1 MKQKKVLALLL
12 TSAMVLGTSM
22 QAFAATGVSSG
33 DATWEGEGEVNAVDT
48 TVYSVTLPTDA
59 VTTKLIIDPQGIMQ
73 MKSGDTASA
82 DDLAGA
88 AGRITCESIPMIA
101 NTSSVPMKVGVSM
114 QLSGDATD
122 VSAINEV
129 EADDET
135 NVLLYA
141 VPSAVDAKSAD
152 ATKYS
157 ASSNGFVIHKS
168 APTDLEFILDAAEYQ
183 FEKDATTGAVTYK
196 LADGSGHATGVEFA
210 GFANKKA
217 DWSEFVAPQAPL
229 TGGPDKKVGMKATFS
244 FTSELKSGDVADT
257 TEGAPYAMKAYSGD
271 VVDLNAGPSVANVT
285 YSRSKGG
292 ALTVPCN
299 LGMGSNKATRVTD
312 AVVVGSDKK
321 LYSANGAWNS
331 VRVAAVTVSDDSFTL
346 SESWM
351 KGMQD
356 GESQVSVV
364 FDGDLANY
372 VAMKINVVN

>member
-1 MKQKKVLALLL
+1 
-12 TSAMVLGTSM
+12 M
-22 QAFAATGVSSG
+22 QAFAATGASSG
-33 DATWEGEGEVNAVDT
+33 DVTIGGDGEVNAVDT
-48 TVYSVTLPTDA
+48 TVYSVTLPTSTL
-59 VTTKLIIDPQGIMQ
+59 TTDLIIDPQGIMQ

-88 AGRITCESIPMIA
+88 AGRITCTTIPMIA
-101 NTSSVPMKVGVSM
+101 NYSSVPMKVGVSM

-129 EADDET
+129 EADDEA

-152 ATKYS
+152 ATRYS
-157 ASSNGFVIHKS
+157 ASSNGFVIHKAAS
-168 APTDLEFILDAAEYQ
+168 TDLEFILDAAEYQ
-183 FEKDATTGAVTYK
+183 FEKDALGNVTYNLK
-196 LADGSGHATGVEFA
+196 ADSGHATGVEFA
-210 GFANKKA
+210 GFANKNA
-217 DWSEFVAPQAPL
+217 DWSPFVTPA
-229 TGGPDKKVGMKATFS
+229 GPGATAEKTVGMKTTFS
-244 FTSELKSGDVADT
+244 FTNELKSGDVADT

>member
-22 QAFAATGVSSG
+22 QAFAATGASSG
-33 DATWEGEGEVNAVDT
+33 DATMEGDGEVNAVDT
-48 TVYSVTLPTDA
+48 TVYSVTLPTTA
-59 VTTKLIIDPQGIMQ
+59 KTKLVIDPQGIMQ

-101 NTSSVPMKVGVSM
+101 NLSSVPMKVGVSM

-129 EADDET
+129 EADDEA

-157 ASSNGFVIHKS
+157 ASSNGIVIHK
-168 APTDLEFILDAAEYQ
+168 AKTTDVEFILDAADYQ
-183 FEKDATTGAVTYK
+183 FEKDAAGNVTYK
-196 LADGSGHATGVEFA
+196 LVADSGHATGVEFA

-217 DWSEFVAPQAPL
+217 DWSEFVTPQ
-229 TGGPDKKVGMKATFS
+229 GPGAGAAAKKVGMKATFS
-244 FTSELKSGDVADT
+244 FTNELESGDVADT

>member
-22 QAFAATGVSSG
+22 QAFAATGASSG
-33 DATWEGEGEVNAVDT
+33 DATMEGDGEVNAVDT
-48 TVYSVTLPTDA
+48 TVYSVTLPTTA
-59 VTTKLIIDPQGIMQ
+59 KTKLVIDPQGIMQ

-101 NTSSVPMKVGVSM
+101 NLSSVPMKVGVSM

-129 EADDET
+129 EADDEA

-152 ATKYS
+152 ATRFS
-157 ASSNGFVIHKS
+157 ASSNGIVIHK
-168 APTDLEFILDAAEYQ
+168 AKTTDVEFILDAADYQ
-183 FEKDATTGAVTYK
+183 FEKDAAGNVTYK
-196 LADGSGHATGVEFA
+196 LVADSGHATGVEFA

-217 DWSEFVAPQAPL
+217 DWGEFVGASAA
-229 TGGPDKKVGMKATFS
+229 KKVGMKATFS
-244 FTSELKSGDVADT
+244 FTNELESGDVADT

-299 LGMGSNKATRVTD
+299 LGMGSNKASSVTD

-331 VRVAAVTVSDDSFTL
+331 VRVAAVTVSKDSFTL

-356 GESQVSVV
+356 GESQ
-364 FDGDLANY
+364 
-372 VAMKINVVN
+372 KIGRAHV